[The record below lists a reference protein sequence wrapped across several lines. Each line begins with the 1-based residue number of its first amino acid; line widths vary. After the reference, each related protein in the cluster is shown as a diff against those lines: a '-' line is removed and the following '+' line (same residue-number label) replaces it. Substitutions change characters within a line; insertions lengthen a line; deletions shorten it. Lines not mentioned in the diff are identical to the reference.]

1 MNTNTLTYVVIAV
14 VAIYFI
20 VAYVIPFFK
29 KAAKVSKGLF
39 SSIYLNKNTTVT
51 SEQYKKIALGAIY
64 SEQQTAYIKSLTTG
78 LGNLDKILGDWWGI
92 HDRNEAL
99 EVLNYLKDKGFR
111 FYLPVVYKSYTSPES
126 DQNQIIVDN
135 FSDDEDQEKAYSQLE
150 NLKETLEELKEGHMI
165 TTLTDILS
173 YGTEG
178 WDCGRLVFLARLC
191 FDAKF
196 ITEEE
201 AWSYI
206 NAASEL
212 ANSKFQ
218 SWEEYSKSYVI
229 GRSMW
234 GGVESG
240 NTGIMVIAKDLLKL
254 PNSPW
259 VQMSW

>member
-1 MNTNTLTYVVIAV
+1 MNTNTITYVIIAV
-14 VAIYFI
+14 VVIYFVI
-20 VAYVIPFFK
+20 AYVIPFFK
-29 KAAKVSKGLF
+29 KAAKVGKGLF

-51 SEQYKKIALGAIY
+51 TEQYKKIALGAIY
-64 SEQQTAYIKSLTTG
+64 SEQQTAYINSLTTG
-78 LGNLDKILGDWWGI
+78 LGSLSKILGDWWGI
-92 HDRNEAL
+92 HDRDEAL
-99 EVLNYLKDKGFR
+99 ETLNYLKDKGFR
-111 FYLPVVYKSYTSPES
+111 FYLPAVYKAYTSAENE
-126 DQNQIIVDN
+126 QGQIIEDS

-150 NLKETLEELKEGHMI
+150 NLKETFEELKEGNIIAVHNDV
-165 TTLTDILS
+165 LK

-201 AWSYI
+201 TWTYI
-206 NAASEL
+206 NAASQL

-218 SWEEYSKSYVI
+218 SWDEYSKSYVI
-229 GRSMW
+229 GRGMW

-240 NTGIMVIAKDLLKL
+240 NTGIMVIAADLLKL

-259 VQMSW
+259 VQMPW